1 MSSTT
6 IKKDIFFA
14 EREALKSF
22 LESAKDELNDK
33 FASFSAS
40 VDYSAR
46 LPQLH
51 IRENGKI

>member
-1 MSSTT
+1 MSSTA
-6 IKKDIFFA
+6 IKKDLPHI

-22 LESAKDELNDK
+22 LESAKDALNDK